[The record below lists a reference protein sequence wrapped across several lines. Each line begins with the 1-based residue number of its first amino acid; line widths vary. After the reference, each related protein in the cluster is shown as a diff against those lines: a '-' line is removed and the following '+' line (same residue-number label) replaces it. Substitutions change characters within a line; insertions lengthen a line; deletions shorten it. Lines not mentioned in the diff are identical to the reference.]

1 MSSTMEKLTDEVIA
15 LPSEAKGILAD
26 RLAENLSNDTEPAF
40 HKNWATEAIRRRDE
54 VRSGQVKTVPVDEA
68 LAQVRRSVSR

>member
-1 MSSTMEKLTDEVIA
+1 MEKLTDEVIA
-15 LPSEAKGILAD
+15 LPSEAKRILAD
-26 RLAENLSNDTEPAF
+26 RLAENLSNDTETTF